1 MTNTNTPKPIAG
13 TTKSIESGNVIAV
26 VAEPAPNPLQ
36 QLVDQLRLLPRRL
49 ARQELTDEEKLGAA
63 SFNSL
68 YAEFLTA
75 HDAIAGRKPTP
86 AYPPF
91 ATRWSDAVELQAQVI
106 THVVNS
112 PSKSEAFKVSIR
124 IDGVEKY
131 TYPGGQKPTVAP
143 GGYLVTP
150 VSIPKGPGPFAVTGS
165 VVYKDTAGETRTYS
179 PDTTVSRRRLS
190 LSADVLTPER

>member
-1 MTNTNTPKPIAG
+1 MTTTGTTPKQ
-13 TTKSIESGNVIAV
+13 IEPSTAV
-26 VAEPAPNPLQ
+26 ATAADPAPNPLQ
-36 QLVDQLRLLPRRL
+36 GVVDQLRLLPRRL

-75 HDAIAGRKPTP
+75 HDAIAGRRPTP

-91 ATRWSDAVELQAQVI
+91 TTRWSDAAEAQAQVV

-112 PSKSEAFKVSIR
+112 PSKPEAFKVSIR
-124 IDGVEKY
+124 IDGVERY
-131 TYPGGQKPTVAP
+131 TYPGGPKPTLAR
-143 GGYLVTP
+143 GGYLVAP
-150 VSIPKGPGPFAVTGS
+150 VGIPKGPGPFAVTGS

>member
-1 MTNTNTPKPIAG
+1 MTNTTTPKPI
-13 TTKSIESGNVIAV
+13 ESGTAVAIA
-26 VAEPAPNPLQ
+26 ADPAPNPLQ
-36 QLVDQLRLLPRRL
+36 QIAEQLRLLPRRL

-91 ATRWSDAVELQAQVI
+91 ATRWNDAAESQAQLI
-106 THVVNS
+106 THVANS
-112 PSKSEAFKVSIR
+112 PSKPEAFKVSIR
-124 IDGVEKY
+124 IDGVERY

-143 GGYLVTP
+143 GGYLVAP
-150 VSIPKGPGPFAVTGS
+150 VRIPNGPGPFAVTGS
-165 VVYKDTAGETRTYS
+165 IVYKDTADETRTYS

-190 LSADVLTPER
+190 LPADVLTPER